1 LIEEDKGEG
10 EFPLP
15 LTPSRQGREDY
26 KNFCHW
32 LRRSMLK
39 PEKTLSTRQIYQ
51 GRAVN
56 IRVDTVE
63 KASGTKTTREVVEHS
78 DCVAVVA
85 VDAQGNILLVRQFRH
100 PVGKFLLEIPAGGID
115 PGEEPIDSVRR
126 ELQEE
131 IGYFPRKIEKLG
143 GFYTIPGYG
152 TEYLHC
158 FLATDLVSARL
169 VAEDTEDIELIRVP
183 REEIPRLVA
192 SGEICD
198 AKSIAALLTF
208 LYIPENK

>member
-1 LIEEDKGEG
+1 
-10 EFPLP
+10 
-15 LTPSRQGREDY
+15 
-26 KNFCHW
+26 
-32 LRRSMLK
+32 MVK
-39 PEKTLSTRQIYQ
+39 PEKKLATQQIYH

-63 KASGTKTTREVVEHS
+63 KAGGKKATREVVEHS
-78 DCVAVVA
+78 NCIAVVA
-85 VDAQGNILLVRQFRH
+85 IDEHDNVILVRQFRH
-100 PVGKFLLEIPAGGID
+100 PVDRFLLEIPAGGID
-115 PGEEPIDSVRR
+115 PGEEPVDSVRR

-131 IGYFPRKIEKLG
+131 IGYFPRKTDKLG

-158 FLATDLVSARL
+158 FLATDLVPGRL
-169 VAEDTEDIELIRVP
+169 VAEDTDDIELVRVSP
-183 REEIPRLVA
+183 DEIPRLIT

-208 LYIPENK
+208 LFIRPGK

>member
-1 LIEEDKGEG
+1 
-10 EFPLP
+10 
-15 LTPSRQGREDY
+15 
-26 KNFCHW
+26 
-32 LRRSMLK
+32 MK
-39 PEKTLSTRQIYQ
+39 PEKRLATQQIYQ

-85 VDAQGNILLVRQFRH
+85 LDEQGNILLVRQFRH
-100 PVGKFLLEIPAGGID
+100 AVDRFLLEIPAGGID
-115 PGEEPIDSVRR
+115 PGEEPTDSVRR

-131 IGYFPRKIEKLG
+131 IGYFPRRIHKLG
-143 GFYTIPGYG
+143 GFYATPGYG

-158 FLATDLVSARL
+158 FVATDLVPARL
-169 VAEDTEDIELIRVP
+169 VAEDTDEIELVRVSP
-183 REEIPRLVA
+183 AEIPQLIA

-198 AKSIAALLTF
+198 AKSIAALLMF
-208 LYIPENK
+208 LFMRSAQ